1 MLLWD
6 NRILGLLTFLT
17 RRQAW
22 LSPVDVS
29 RELRADGSRVSP
41 KTVHR
46 WFSLLREQGQFVYYP
61 YPRANRFGL
70 QDVLVRARGIGHPE
84 IFSLLPF
91 ASSFAVEIGLGDT
104 EPFVSQGYWVPG
116 TAHSE
121 FREFWRAARE
131 LGLVSRVDLFPS
143 RNTHYLYSPFQQIIR
158 EDGSVDI
165 PDGIDNRHFEMLL
178 KAHLGEKHEL
188 RLGERIAASPLIV
201 PIVVEHVWTHYSS
214 RQVWDEIRA
223 KGEKPILAY
232 GRKEVAKMIRK
243 PGAAIQML
251 HEQWRDLLDHFDEVF
266 LQPRIALNWW
276 SLKKC
281 MFLSVVLRAGSLDEM
296 VKAAMRA
303 SQLSVYVAVRSALE
317 AEGLCH
323 LSCFMP
329 TDQLLPMLDLVRTSH
344 RGLEPPFIA
353 VQDPKATFD
362 LFQPSYCR
370 LDWRLF
376 DPNEL
381 TWRFDGEVYTERLK
395 HLL

>member
-6 NRILGLLTFLT
+6 DRILSLLTFLT

-22 LSPVDVS
+22 LPPVDVS
-29 RELRADGSRVSP
+29 RDFRVDGNRVSP

-46 WFSLLREQGQFVYYP
+46 WFSLLREQGQLVYYP

-70 QDVLVRARGIGHPE
+70 QDVLVRARGIGNPE
-84 IFSLLPF
+84 VFSVLPF

-116 TAHSE
+116 TAIAK

-131 LGLVSRVDLFPS
+131 LDLVTRVDLFPS

-158 EDGSVDI
+158 EDGSVEI
-165 PDGIDNRHFEMLL
+165 PEGLDNRHFEKLL
-178 KAHLGEKHEL
+178 KAHLAEKFEV
-188 RLGERIAASPLIV
+188 RLDERIAAAPLIV
-201 PIVVEHVWTHYSS
+201 PIVVEHIWAHYSS
-214 RQVWDEIRA
+214 RQVWNEIRS

-232 GRKEVAKMIRK
+232 GSKQVAKMIRK

-251 HEQWRDLLDHFDEVF
+251 HGQWRDLLAHFDQVF

-281 MFLSVVLRAGSLDEM
+281 MFLSVVVRAGSTDEM
-296 VKAAMRA
+296 NKAAIRA
-303 SQLSVYVAVRSALE
+303 SQLSVYVAVRPALE
-317 AEGLCH
+317 AEGLFH
-323 LSCFMP
+323 LSCFTP
-329 TDQLLPMLDLVRTSH
+329 TDQLLPLLDLVRESH

-353 VQDPKATFD
+353 VQDPKATFER
-362 LFQPSYCR
+362 FRPSYCR

-381 TWRFDGEVYTERLK
+381 TWRFDAEAYVERLK
-395 HLL
+395 ELS